1 MQRARKTAFYRLV
14 HVSPSVSTSLP
25 HLTRPSTSR
34 GAHGLCTPDRSSPQ
48 HYRPKRRICGRAVE
62 AGNTPGRSAL
72 KKRALVA
79 SNRNDHHRALEPLRF
94 VIAGSKDNKDFFVLQ
109 SVKFCGHGHLV
120 VGIDMAHTV
129 WARKKSEK
137 LNLSSCTN
145 CQD

>member
-1 MQRARKTAFYRLV
+1 MSILLRIQRARKTAFYRLV
-14 HVSPSVSTSLP
+14 HVSPSVSTFLP

-79 SNRNDHHRALEPLRF
+79 SNRNDHHRALEPLQF
-94 VIAGSKDNKDFFVLQ
+94 VIAGSKDSMDFFVLQ

-120 VGIDMAHTV
+120 VGR